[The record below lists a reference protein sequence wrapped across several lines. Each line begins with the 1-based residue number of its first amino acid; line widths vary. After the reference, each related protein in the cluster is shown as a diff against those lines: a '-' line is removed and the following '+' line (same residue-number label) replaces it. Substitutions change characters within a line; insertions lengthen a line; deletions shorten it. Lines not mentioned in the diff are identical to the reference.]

1 MAKFEKFIS
10 QSYLPML
17 EEEKQEFIKRISALV
32 DKYDNTLKMVIPTY
46 SANEQLFITF
56 MADKTRKFRN
66 ADKSRISFNGI
77 GFAIDKTAGYLDNFD
92 WRTKEVI
99 DKTKPERDYDSAPP
113 FQYSATMWVVG
124 KEIPY
129 RCSKDKE
136 HGIGSTKMYQ
146 YGTEFD
152 DIDFS
157 SALRQLFTQKL
168 KPMEK

>member
-1 MAKFEKFIS
+1 MAKFGKFIS
-10 QSYLPML
+10 QSYLPMS
-17 EEEKQEFIKRISALV
+17 EEEKREFIKRISALV
-32 DKYDNTLKMVIPTY
+32 EKYDKTLKRDIPTY
-46 SANEQLFITF
+46 NADKRLVITF

-66 ADKSRISFNGI
+66 VDNSRISFDGI
-77 GFAIDKTAGYLDNFD
+77 GVMISKSDGYLDNFD

-113 FQYSATMWVVG
+113 FQYFASMWVVG
-124 KEIPY
+124 METPY
-129 RCSKDKE
+129 CCSKE
-136 HGIGSTKMYQ
+136 HGIGNPEMCQ

-157 SALRQLFTQKL
+157 SALRQLFNQKL

>member
-1 MAKFEKFIS
+1 MAKFGNFIS
-10 QSYLPML
+10 QSYLPMS
-17 EEEKQEFIKRISALV
+17 EDEKQKFIKRISALV
-32 DKYDNTLKMVIPTY
+32 EKYDNTLKINSSYMRDGI
-46 SANEQLFITF
+46 LFIMF

-66 ADKSRISFNGI
+66 ADKSRVSFKGI
-77 GFAIDKTAGYLDNFD
+77 GVAIDKTDGYLDNFD

-99 DKTKPERDYDSAPP
+99 DKTKPEKDYESAPP
-113 FQYSATMWVVG
+113 FQYYARMWVVG

-129 RCSKDKE
+129 CCSKG
-136 HGIGSTKMYQ
+136 HSIGNTEMYQ

-157 SALRQLFTQKL
+157 SALRQLFNQKL

>member
-1 MAKFEKFIS
+1 MAKFGNFIS
-10 QSYLPML
+10 QSYLPMS
-17 EEEKQEFIKRISALV
+17 EDEKQKFIKRISALV
-32 DKYDNTLKMVIPTY
+32 EKYDKTLKRDIPTY
-46 SANEQLFITF
+46 NADKRLVITF

-77 GFAIDKTAGYLDNFD
+77 GVAIDKTAGYLDNFD
-92 WRTKEVI
+92 WRTMEVI

-129 RCSKDKE
+129 CCIKE

>member
-1 MAKFEKFIS
+1 MAKFGNFIS
-10 QSYLPML
+10 QSYLPMS
-17 EEEKQEFIKRISALV
+17 EDEKQKFIKRISALV
-32 DKYDNTLKMVIPTY
+32 EKYDKTLKRDIPTY
-46 SANEQLFITF
+46 NADKRLFITF

-66 ADKSRISFNGI
+66 VDKSRISFDGI
-77 GFAIDKTAGYLDNFD
+77 GVMISKTDGYLDNFD
-92 WRTKEVI
+92 WGKKEVI

-124 KEIPY
+124 KENPY
-129 RCSKDKE
+129 RCSKE

-157 SALRQLFTQKL
+157 SALRELFNRRL
-168 KPMEK
+168 KPMGK